1 MHTEKPPFIVSIS
14 EENALNYFISHEN
27 ERLITL
33 EKAIGTFWYKEFLH
47 RGYMKECYVA
57 GSSNHYE
64 LTPKAKRELL
74 EVENDEFNYGH
85 NVEYK
90 SEEL

>member
-1 MHTEKPPFIVSIS
+1 MHTEKPPFIVNIS
-14 EENALNYFISHEN
+14 EADALNYFISHES

-33 EKAIGTFWYKEFLH
+33 EKAIGTHWYKEFLH
-47 RGYMKECYVA
+47 RGYMTECYVA
-57 GSSNHYE
+57 GSNNHYK
-64 LTPKAKRELL
+64 LTSKAKRELL